1 MTAEDIDNLR
11 SKDIITQLIEELGQ
25 TLPAIIPPLIQER
38 DTYLTYSLQ
47 YCCRTLAERHLI
59 TRTLSL

>member
-1 MTAEDIDNLR
+1 LTAEDIDNLR